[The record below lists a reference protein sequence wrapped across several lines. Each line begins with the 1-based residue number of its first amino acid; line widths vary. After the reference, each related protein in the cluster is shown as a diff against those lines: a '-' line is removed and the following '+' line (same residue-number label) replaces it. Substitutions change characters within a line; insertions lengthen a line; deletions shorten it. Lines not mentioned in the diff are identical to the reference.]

1 MILLIRYCG
10 NWFFVIVEANFTKPL
25 WMPCQLLLI
34 LNHNVLSVRVFI
46 SPILKEYAV
55 KLEKFESSSVYVVF

>member
-1 MILLIRYCG
+1 MILFIRYCG